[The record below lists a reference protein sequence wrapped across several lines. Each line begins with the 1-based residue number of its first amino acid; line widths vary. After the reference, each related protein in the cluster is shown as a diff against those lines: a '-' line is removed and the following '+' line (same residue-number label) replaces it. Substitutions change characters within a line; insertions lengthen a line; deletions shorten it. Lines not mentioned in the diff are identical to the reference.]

1 MHVEDKKL
9 SIGDG
14 EPVDAKKKNSL
25 NLTSCEVKIQTFD
38 LIYML

>member
-1 MHVEDKKL
+1 MWKTKNCRLEMENPL
-9 SIGDG
+9 MQ
-14 EPVDAKKKNSL
+14 KKKISL